1 MGRKKTSAT
10 LNIFMNGLPV
20 GILKR
25 TSSNMLELIYDDQ
38 WLESDMHR
46 PISLSLSLFSK
57 KHRGDTVRYFF
68 DNLLPDNQQI
78 LDRIQARYKIGK
90 SDSFEILAEIG
101 RDCIGAIQLTPN
113 SGAIGDIRH
122 ITSKPQSDAD
132 IADTLRNYRLKPLG
146 MDESEDFR
154 ISLAGAQEKTA
165 FLLLEDKWH
174 LPTGSTPT
182 THIFKQPI
190 GKIEANNIDLSESV
204 ENEWLCHLILK
215 AFGLPVA
222 NMEMHTFENTKALVV
237 ERFDRQWA
245 SDDSWIMRLPQ
256 EDFCQASGTS
266 PAVKYES
273 DGGPGIKDI
282 MALLQGSSSADNDRY
297 TFMKSVFLFWV
308 LGATDGHAKNFSIF
322 LEPEGRYRLTPLYD
336 IISIYPLMAKKQIHS
351 SKVKMAMS
359 VVGTKKKYIWE
370 RIHVNNWIRTADACN
385 FSTEAM
391 HEIIQNVLTSMDNV
405 IEKVQSQL
413 PAAFPAHISEPIFH
427 YMQEIKKKCL
437 NDLVTE

>member
-10 LNIFMNGLPV
+10 LKILMNGMPV
-20 GILKR
+20 GTLER
-25 TSSNMLELIYDDQ
+25 SSSNMLELIYDDQ
-38 WLESDMHR
+38 WLESDIRR

-57 KHRGDTVRYFF
+57 KHRGDAVQYFF

-90 SDSFEILAEIG
+90 SNAFDILAEIG
-101 RDCIGAIQLTPN
+101 RDCIGAIQLTP
-113 SGAIGDIRH
+113 AEIVGDIH
-122 ITSKPQSDAD
+122 QITSKPQSEAD
-132 IADTLRNYRLKPLG
+132 IADTLKNYRLKPLG
-146 MDESEDFR
+146 MGEDEDFR

-165 FLLLEDKWH
+165 FLLLEDRWH

-215 AFGLPVA
+215 EFGLPAA
-222 NMEMHTFENTKALVV
+222 NMAVHTFEDTKALVV

-245 SDDSWIMRLPQ
+245 SDGSWIMRLPQ

-266 PAVKYES
+266 PALKYES

-282 MALLQGSSSADNDRY
+282 MALLQGSSKADNDRY

-336 IISIYPLMAKKQIHS
+336 ILSVYPIMAKKQIHP

-359 VVGTKKKYIWE
+359 VVGTKKNYLWE
-370 RIHVNNWIRTADACN
+370 RIHVDNWIRTADACN
-385 FSTEAM
+385 FSTTAM
-391 HEIIQNVLTSMDNV
+391 REIIEDVLGNMDSV
-405 IEKVQSQL
+405 IEKVQTQL
-413 PAAFPAHISEPIFH
+413 PSDFPAHISEPIFH
-427 YMQEIKKKCL
+427 YMQEIKKKCVS
-437 NDLVTE
+437 DLAS

>member
-20 GILKR
+20 GKLER
-25 TSSNMLELIYDDQ
+25 ASSNMLELVYDDQ
-38 WLESDMHR
+38 WLESDMRR

-78 LDRIQARYKIGK
+78 LDRIQARYKISK
-90 SDSFEILAEIG
+90 SDSFDILAEIG
-101 RDCIGAIQLTPN
+101 RDCIGAIQLTPEPE
-113 SGAIGDIRH
+113 AVGDIRK
-122 ITSKPQSDAD
+122 ITSKPQSEAD
-132 IADTLRNYRLKPLG
+132 IADTLQNYRLKPLG
-146 MDESEDFR
+146 MSDDGDFR

-190 GKIEANNIDLSESV
+190 GKIEANSIDLSESV
-204 ENEWLCHLILK
+204 ENEWLCHLIFK
-215 AFGLPVA
+215 EFGLPVA
-222 NMEMHTFENTKALVV
+222 NMEMHTFQDSKALVV

-245 SDDSWIMRLPQ
+245 SDGSWIMRLPQ
-256 EDFCQASGTS
+256 EDFCQAIGTS
-266 PAVKYES
+266 PALKYES

-282 MALLQGSSSADNDRY
+282 MSLLQGSSTADNDRY
-297 TFMKSVFLFWV
+297 IFMKSVFLFWV
-308 LGATDGHAKNFSIF
+308 LGATDGHAKNFSIY

-336 IISIYPLMAKKQIHS
+336 IISIYPLMNKKQIHS

-359 VVGTKKKYIWE
+359 VVGTKKKYLWE
-370 RIHVNNWIRTADACN
+370 RIHVDNWIRTADACN
-385 FSTEAM
+385 FSKEAM
-391 HEIIQNVLTSMDNV
+391 HEIIKDVLSLMDDV
-405 IEKVQSQL
+405 IVKVQNQL
-413 PAAFPAHISEPIFH
+413 PEDFPAHISEPIFH

-437 NDLVTE
+437 TDQN